1 MTVIFSTFLEG
12 RLPGLN
18 EVTAQNRANRYAG
31 AKQKKAIENALVAQ
45 LYDAPPLPGFC
56 RWRFTW
62 YEADRRRD
70 PDNIASAVKFIFDA
84 LQAAGVIENDNW
96 LCVGAGIEHRFEV
109 GAPVGVLVEAIE
121 FERREG

>member
-1 MTVIFSTFLEG
+1 MTKPLFSIFLVG

-18 EVTAQNRANRYAG
+18 EVTAQNRRNRYAG
-31 AKQKKAIENALVAQ
+31 AKQKKTTEDAIVTQ
-45 LYDAPPLPGFC
+45 LRGAPSLPAGC

-84 LQAAGVIENDNW
+84 LQAAGVIADDNW
-96 LCVGAGIEHRFEV
+96 LFVTALDHRFV
-109 GAPVGVLVEAIE
+109 VTTPAGVLVEALL
-121 FERREG
+121 